1 MPSTRLDAL
10 AEFLVVARHRSFTAA
25 AAELGVTTSA
35 LSQAVRQLERRLG
48 IVLLTRT
55 TRSVALTEPG
65 RRLVEEA
72 GPGVARALEA
82 LRGAG
87 TDATE
92 VSGKVR
98 LTVPQLAV
106 PTVIEPVVPIF
117 RARHPRVALEV
128 RVENRMVDVV
138 AEGYDGGI
146 RLEESLERD
155 MVQLR
160 LTGSAAF
167 LVAGAPS
174 YLAARGTPQ
183 RPRDLLSHDC
193 IGYCSE
199 TTGSPYAWELV
210 RGKRLFRVP
219 VRGPLVSNDE
229 RLVRSMVEA
238 GLGLGYLYEPL
249 AQDGLRSGRLRQVL
263 AEYAAEVPGLFLY
276 YPARSVSPPFRAF
289 IEVCREVLGPRK
301 RPAPPRPG
309 PPNQPDADL
318 AARGRAAR

>member
-25 AAELGVTTSA
+25 AAELGVTPSA

-55 TRSVALTEPG
+55 TRSVALTESG
-65 RRLVEEA
+65 RRLVEKA
-72 GPGVARALEA
+72 GPAVARALDA
-82 LRGAG
+82 LHGVGAES
-87 TDATE
+87 TD

-98 LTVPQLAV
+98 LTVPQFAV
-106 PTVIEPVVPIF
+106 TTVLEPVVPIF
-117 RARHPRVALEV
+117 RARHPRVTLEV
-128 RVENRMVDVV
+128 RVENRLVDVV
-138 AEGYDGGI
+138 AEGHDGGI

-160 LTGSAAF
+160 LTGPASF
-167 LVAGAPS
+167 LVAAAPS
-174 YLAARGTPQ
+174 YLAARGTPEH
-183 RPRDLLSHDC
+183 PRDLLTHDC

-199 TTGSPYAWELV
+199 TTGSLYAWELV

-219 VRGPLVSNDE
+219 VRGPLVCNDE
-229 RLVRSMVEA
+229 RLARSMVEA
-238 GLGLGYLYEPL
+238 GLGLGYFYEPL
-249 AQDGLRSGRLRQVL
+249 VEEALRSGRLRQVL

-276 YPARSVSPPFRAF
+276 YPGRSVSPAFRAF
-289 IEVCREVLGPRK
+289 IEVCREVLGPKK
-301 RPAPPRPG
+301 RSGLPRVS
-309 PPNQPDADL
+309 PPNPGDAGV